1 MGNDAKNIY
10 DILADAPKDK
20 LTGVKLIRL
29 SCSEP
34 VSMFAAELASEAVL
48 RAHYHL
54 KGDETYYVIEGNCIM
69 MLRGIDET
77 LTDSERII
85 DLVKGD
91 IITVKEKMI
100 HSLRNG
106 KCLSRIIIACPE
118 EHAGCDRFFTENYD
132 EKM

>member
-1 MGNDAKNIY
+1 MKYNVINVC
-10 DILADAPKDK
+10 DILADAPEDK
-20 LTGVKLIRL
+20 LAGVKLVRL
-29 SCSEP
+29 SCGES
-34 VSMFAAELASEAVL
+34 VSLFAAELASEAVL

-77 LTDSERII
+77 LTDAERII

-91 IITVKEKMI
+91 IITVKEKTV
-100 HSLRNG
+100 HSLHSG

-118 EHAGCDRFFTENYD
+118 EHAGSDRFFMEDFD

>member
-118 EHAGCDRFFTENYD
+118 EHAGSDRFFTEDFD

>member
-1 MGNDAKNIY
+1 MKYNVINVC
-10 DILADAPKDK
+10 DILADAPEDK
-20 LTGVKLIRL
+20 LAGVKLVRL
-29 SCSEP
+29 SCGES
-34 VSMFAAELASEAVL
+34 VSLFAAELASEAVL

-77 LTDSERII
+77 LTDAERII

-91 IITVKEKMI
+91 IITVKEKTV
-100 HSLRNG
+100 HSLHSG

-118 EHAGCDRFFTENYD
+118 EHAGSDRFFTEDFD